1 MKGGKSLSELKFV
14 LKNEHGVASIVAV
27 CILVLFTALGLA
39 SLLSASSLLKNTQQ
53 RYYREQSEIYA
64 VTLSQSIEKE
74 LGGLEITES
83 SSSEL
88 SNYLYKNMVVFGYPT
103 SNWGYYNADEFW
115 PTSDIGKMSRNFKYS
130 GDESKKIPETEITMY
145 WEYYKDAD
153 LMQEWERMQQVKLY
167 ITVKCI
173 YKGEE
178 YAKTTG
184 FGISSS
190 IDSADKFWYSF
201 NEGVVTS

>member
-1 MKGGKSLSELKFV
+1 MSKLKFV
-14 LKNEHGVASIVAV
+14 LKNEDGVASIVAV

-53 RYYREQSEIYA
+53 RYYREQAEIYA

-88 SNYLYKNMVVFGYPT
+88 SNYLYKNMIVFGYPT
-103 SNWGYYNADEFW
+103 SNWEDYNDDKFAAD
-115 PTSDIGKMSRNFKYS
+115 DIRKMSRNFKYS

>member
-1 MKGGKSLSELKFV
+1 MSKLKYNI
-14 LKNEHGVASIVAV
+14 KNEGGVASIVAV
-27 CILVLFTALGLA
+27 CLLVLFTALGLA
-39 SLLSASSLLKNTQQ
+39 SLLSASALLKNTQQ
-53 RYYREQSEIYA
+53 RYYREQAEVYS

-74 LGGLEITES
+74 LGGLEINDS
-83 SSSEL
+83 SPSDL

-103 SNWGYYNADEFW
+103 SGWGYYNADEFW
-115 PTSDIGKMSRNFKYS
+115 PTSDIGKMSRTFKYS

-190 IDSADKFWYSF
+190 LENTDKFWYSF
-201 NEGVVTS
+201 NEGVMSS

>member
-1 MKGGKSLSELKFV
+1 MSKLKFV
-14 LKNEHGVASIVAV
+14 LKNEDGVASIVAV

-53 RYYREQSEIYA
+53 RWSWKQSEIYA

-130 GDESKKIPETEITMY
+130 GDESKKIPETITMY

-201 NEGVVTS
+201 NEGVVTSWNVC

>member
-1 MKGGKSLSELKFV
+1 MKGGKSLSKLKFV
-14 LKNEHGVASIVAV
+14 LKNEDGVASIVAV

-103 SNWGYYNADEFW
+103 SN
-115 PTSDIGKMSRNFKYS
+115 
-130 GDESKKIPETEITMY
+130 
-145 WEYYKDAD
+145 
-153 LMQEWERMQQVKLY
+153 
-167 ITVKCI
+167 
-173 YKGEE
+173 
-178 YAKTTG
+178 
-184 FGISSS
+184 
-190 IDSADKFWYSF
+190 
-201 NEGVVTS
+201 